1 MSVIAVK
8 RMFLRRYALTSYTRC
23 IAAVFGLLCAIA
35 QADPISR
42 VPVESSNLR
51 SVGFD
56 AKKLV
61 LEVQFHHGGI
71 YRYFDVPSATHEA
84 LMKSESKGKF
94 FQASIRNKFRFQ
106 RISGGK

>member
-1 MSVIAVK
+1 
-8 RMFLRRYALTSYTRC
+8 MFSRFHGPIISRRCFL
-23 IAAVFGLLCAIA
+23 AVFGMLSAA
-35 QADPISR
+35 SFAEPISR

-71 YRYFDVPSATHEA
+71 YRYFDVPAATHEA

-94 FQASIRNKFRFQ
+94 FQSSIRNKFRFE
-106 RISGGK
+106 RVSSGK